1 MLHAIS
7 LVQTKQHIGFSQGR
21 LMGHNGTWMEQGR
34 PEAAPRGPQAVS
46 GATKHLAVLAA

>member
-1 MLHAIS
+1 MLHTIS
-7 LVQTKQHIGFSQGR
+7 LVQTKQHVGFSRGR

-34 PEAAPRGPQAVS
+34 AEVPPWGPRAVS